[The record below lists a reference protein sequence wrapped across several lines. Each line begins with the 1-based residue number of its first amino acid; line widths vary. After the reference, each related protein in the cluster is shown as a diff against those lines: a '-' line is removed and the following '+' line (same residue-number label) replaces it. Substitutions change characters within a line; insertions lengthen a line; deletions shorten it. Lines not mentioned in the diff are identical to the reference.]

1 MADME
6 FLTYKGRPLVR
17 SGNIIYYGDSGE
29 KYIIMMEILSTR
41 TEGGLELADDVRV
54 DLIFADEKAHPTD
67 RVVKTSKKKGLY
79 SAMDIGAIW
88 LERALKQ

>member
-29 KYIIMMEILSTR
+29 KYIIMMEKIL
-41 TEGGLELADDVRV
+41 
-54 DLIFADEKAHPTD
+54 
-67 RVVKTSKKKGLY
+67 
-79 SAMDIGAIW
+79 MM
-88 LERALKQ
+88 Q